1 MRLRKEKNKTLV
13 VWLDKLQSMHNILTS
28 QDESELLNQSDPF
41 EVDFKKLRADI
52 KDVRQLLEER
62 SQLIQ
67 EAKHNYRA
75 DAEQMQYRSKI
86 NEKLKTVEQQQLTI
100 KAQLDKAY
108 EKFKKKRNKKS
119 AKKDKKHKKIAN

>member
-1 MRLRKEKNKTLV
+1 
-13 VWLDKLQSMHNILTS
+13 
-28 QDESELLNQSDPF
+28 
-41 EVDFKKLRADI
+41 
-52 KDVRQLLEER
+52 
-62 SQLIQ
+62 
-67 EAKHNYRA
+67 
-75 DAEQMQYRSKI
+75 MQYRSKI